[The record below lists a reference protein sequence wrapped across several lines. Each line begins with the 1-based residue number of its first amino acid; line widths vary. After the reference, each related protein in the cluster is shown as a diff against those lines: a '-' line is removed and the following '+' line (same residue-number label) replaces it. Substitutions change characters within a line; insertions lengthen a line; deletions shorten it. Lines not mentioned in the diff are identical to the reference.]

1 MQQVSI
7 TGIKRHHHSS
17 ALVHLYWILLIFLH
31 ITVNLKQPCFF
42 VAALGTE
49 IMKKSKNDG
58 RDKMDKKLF

>member
-17 ALVHLYWILLIFLH
+17 ALVHLYWILLIFFTHYCKSEATL
-31 ITVNLKQPCFF
+31 FF